1 MQGLSL
7 YSGLAKL
14 KGVSMNNYMLIA
26 LIIVGVVLILT
37 LVFSILAFVSS
48 GKRNDE
54 SKYMAELINNLEK
67 NIIKDSH
74 EGFIKIM
81 NQNQH
86 NSDSFNRNVQTSIEK
101 LNDTNEKKLN
111 EIRNANEEK
120 LNVIERNINEK
131 LDKSLNDRL
140 DSSFKTIADQLQNLQ
155 VTNGKLLNMSSTI
168 TDLQKSLSNV
178 KTRGVFGEKQL
189 DDILS
194 NIMTQNMY
202 ETQFRLKNNDEKKID
217 FAIKIPNKD
226 DDGFI
231 YLPIDA
237 KFPNDRYNDVI
248 EASEKRDEEALKI
261 AIKNLKD
268 EVLKQAK
275 SISEKYIE
283 PPITT
288 EFAIMFLPTEGLYA
302 ECLRIKDLAD
312 VCQKDFNVLLA
323 GPTTITA
330 LINSFSIGFKFL
342 QVNKNSKEIAK
353 ILQAIKVQYGR
364 FGEEI
369 DKTKKSLE
377 SATRSTDQLAK
388 RNQMITSKLKSF
400 DEIDMSSSDEILGIE
415 ES

>member
-1 MQGLSL
+1 MDNLS
-7 YSGLAKL
+7 
-14 KGVSMNNYMLIA
+14 
-26 LIIVGVVLILT
+26 
-37 LVFSILAFVSS
+37 
-48 GKRNDE
+48 
-54 SKYMAELINNLEK
+54 LINNYTMIIIVAIIILLLILVIVFMFAVLNKNANKNSDINNINKLLNELEK
-67 NIIKDSH
+67 SIIKDSN
-74 EGFIKIM
+74 EGFVKIL
-81 NQNQH
+81 NQNQL
-86 NSDSFNRNVQTSIEK
+86 NVDKMTKEMQESLEK
-101 LNDTNEKKLN
+101 LNNTNEKKLN
-111 EIRNANEEK
+111 EIRYANEEK
-120 LNVIERNINEK
+120 LNVIEKNINDK
-131 LDKSLNDRL
+131 LDKSLNERL
-140 DSSFKTIADQLQNLQ
+140 DSSFKTIGEQLQNLQ
-155 VTNGKLLNMSSTI
+155 VTNGKLLNMSTTI

-202 ETQFRLKNNDEKKID
+202 ETQFRIKNNDEKKID

-226 DDGFI
+226 NDGFI

-237 KFPNDRYNDVI
+237 KFPNDRYLDVI
-248 EASEKRDEEALKI
+248 EASENRDEEALKV

-275 SISEKYIE
+275 SISDKYIE

-312 VCQKDFNVLLA
+312 VCQKDYNVLLA

-353 ILQAIKVQYGR
+353 ILQAIKVQYGK
-364 FGEEI
+364 FDEEI

-377 SATRSTDQLAK
+377 SATRSTEQLSK
-388 RNQMITSKLKSF
+388 RNKMITSKLKSF
-400 DEIDMSSSDEILGIE
+400 EEIDVNTSDEILGID
-415 ES
+415 ESEH

>member
-1 MQGLSL
+1 MGNINLTSNQF
-7 YSGLAKL
+7 
-14 KGVSMNNYMLIA
+14 I
-26 LIIVGVVLILT
+26 IIVAVLIVVLIAILVLT
-37 LVFSILAFVSS
+37 ITVLVNN
-48 GKRNDE
+48 GKKKDE
-54 SKYMAELINNLEK
+54 SRYLLSVIKDLEK
-67 NIIKDSH
+67 NVIKDSH
-74 EGFIKIM
+74 DSFIKIM
-81 NQNQH
+81 NQNQN
-86 NSDSFNRNVQTSIEK
+86 NSDTFNRNVQASIDK

-111 EIRNANEEK
+111 EIRTANEQK
-120 LNVIERNINEK
+120 LNLIEKNINDK

-140 DSSFKTIADQLQNLQ
+140 DSSFKSIAEQLQNLQ
-155 VTNGKLLNMSSTI
+155 VTNGKLLNMSGTI
-168 TDLQKSLSNV
+168 SDLQKSLSNV

-189 DDILS
+189 ENILE

-202 ETQFRLKNNDEKKID
+202 EKQFRLKNNDEKKID

-226 DDGFI
+226 DDGYI

-248 EASEKRDEEALKI
+248 EASESRDEIALNV
-261 AIKNLKD
+261 ALKNLKD
-268 EVLKQAK
+268 EVIKQAK

-312 VCQKDFNVLLA
+312 VCQKDYNILLA

-342 QVNKNSKEIAK
+342 QVNKNSKEIAR
-353 ILQAIKVQYGR
+353 ILQAIKVQYSR

-400 DEIDMSSSDEILGIE
+400 DEIDVGASDEILGIE

>member
-1 MQGLSL
+1 
-7 YSGLAKL
+7 
-14 KGVSMNNYMLIA
+14 MN
-26 LIIVGVVLILT
+26 LILVIT
-37 LVFSILAFVSS
+37 IIMVIILIVILFFVISIFLNSN
-48 GKRNDE
+48 KKKDE
-54 SKYMAELINNLEK
+54 SRYIAELLSKLEK

-74 EGFIKIM
+74 DGFIKIM
-81 NQNQH
+81 NQNQQ
-86 NSDSFNRNVQTSIEK
+86 NSDVFNKNVQFSIEK

-120 LNVIERNINEK
+120 LNIIERNINEK
-131 LDKSLNDRL
+131 LDKSLNERL
-140 DSSFKTIADQLQNLQ
+140 DSSFKTIGEQLQNLQ
-155 VTNGKLLNMSSTI
+155 VTNGRLLNMSTTI

-237 KFPNDRYNDVI
+237 KFPNDRYNDVV
-248 EASEKRDEEALKI
+248 EAAESRDEEALKV
-261 AIKNLKD
+261 AIKSLKD

-312 VCQKDFNVLLA
+312 ICQKDYNILLA

-369 DKTKKSLE
+369 DKTRKSLE

-400 DEIDMSSSDEILGIE
+400 DEIDVGSSDEILGIDE
-415 ES
+415 L

>member
-1 MQGLSL
+1 MTELGSLQNNSIIIAIIAVIILLVIAVIILMVIVLSG
-7 YSGLAKL
+7 SAK
-14 KGVSMNNYMLIA
+14 K
-26 LIIVGVVLILT
+26 
-37 LVFSILAFVSS
+37 
-48 GKRNDE
+48 KDE
-54 SKYMAELINNLEK
+54 SRYLATMIKDLEK
-67 NIIKDSH
+67 NIIKDSN
-74 EGFIKIM
+74 EGFIKIL
-81 NQNQH
+81 NQNQL
-86 NSDSFNRNVQTSIEK
+86 NSTNITKEMQESLDKINN
-101 LNDTNEKKLN
+101 TNEKKLN
-111 EIRNANEEK
+111 EIRTANEEK

-131 LDKSLNDRL
+131 LDKSLNERL
-140 DSSFKTIADQLQNLQ
+140 DSSFKTIGEQLQNLQ
-155 VTNGKLLNMSSTI
+155 VTNGKLLNMSTTI

-202 ETQFRLKNNDEKKID
+202 ETQFRLKDNDEKKID

-237 KFPNDRYNDVI
+237 KFPNDRYLDVI
-248 EASEKRDEEALKI
+248 EASENRDEEALKI
-261 AIKNLKD
+261 ALKNLKD

-302 ECLRIKDLAD
+302 ECLRMKDLAD
-312 VCQKDFNVLLA
+312 VCQKDYNILLA

-369 DKTKKSLE
+369 DKTRKSLE

-400 DEIDMSSSDEILGIE
+400 DEIDVSESDNLLGLD

>member
-1 MQGLSL
+1 
-7 YSGLAKL
+7 
-14 KGVSMNNYMLIA
+14 MNNYMLIA

-248 EASEKRDEEALKI
+248 EASEKRDEEA
-261 AIKNLKD
+261 
-268 EVLKQAK
+268 
-275 SISEKYIE
+275 
-283 PPITT
+283 
-288 EFAIMFLPTEGLYA
+288 
-302 ECLRIKDLAD
+302 
-312 VCQKDFNVLLA
+312 
-323 GPTTITA
+323 
-330 LINSFSIGFKFL
+330 
-342 QVNKNSKEIAK
+342 
-353 ILQAIKVQYGR
+353 
-364 FGEEI
+364 
-369 DKTKKSLE
+369 
-377 SATRSTDQLAK
+377 
-388 RNQMITSKLKSF
+388 
-400 DEIDMSSSDEILGIE
+400 
-415 ES
+415 

>member
-1 MQGLSL
+1 MEI
-7 YSGLAKL
+7 
-14 KGVSMNNYMLIA
+14 NNQISNQF
-26 LIIVGVVLILT
+26 LIIVIVLIVVL
-37 LVFSILAFVSS
+37 VSILVLVITTL
-48 GKRNDE
+48 
-54 SKYMAELINNLEK
+54 MTNNKKKNISRDIAIMIKDLEK
-67 NIIKDSH
+67 NILKDSND
-74 EGFIKIM
+74 GFIKIL
-81 NQNQH
+81 NQNQI
-86 NSDSFNRNVQTSIEK
+86 NTTNLTKGMQQSLDKINN
-101 LNDTNEKKLN
+101 TNEKKLN
-111 EIRNANEEK
+111 EIRSANEEK
-120 LNVIERNINEK
+120 LEIIERNINEK
-131 LDKSLNDRL
+131 LDKSLNERL
-140 DSSFKTIADQLQNLQ
+140 DSSFKTIGEQLQNLQ
-155 VTNGKLLNMSSTI
+155 VTNGKLLNMSTTI

-202 ETQFRLKNNDEKKID
+202 ETQFRLKNDDEKKID

-248 EASEKRDEEALKI
+248 EASEKRDEEALKL

-312 VCQKDFNVLLA
+312 ICQKDYNILLA

-400 DEIDMSSSDEILGIE
+400 DEIDIGVSNEILGIE
-415 ES
+415 D

>member
-1 MQGLSL
+1 MR
-7 YSGLAKL
+7 YTFKIL
-14 KGVSMNNYMLIA
+14 KILVLVITTLMTNNKKKNISRDIA
-26 LIIVGVVLILT
+26 IMI
-37 LVFSILAFVSS
+37 
-48 GKRNDE
+48 KD
-54 SKYMAELINNLEK
+54 LEK
-67 NIIKDSH
+67 NILKDSND
-74 EGFIKIM
+74 GFIKIL
-81 NQNQH
+81 NQNQI
-86 NSDSFNRNVQTSIEK
+86 NTTNLTKGMQESLDKINN
-101 LNDTNEKKLN
+101 TNEKKLN
-111 EIRNANEEK
+111 EIRSANEEK
-120 LNVIERNINEK
+120 LEIIERNINEK
-131 LDKSLNDRL
+131 LDKSLNERL
-140 DSSFKTIADQLQNLQ
+140 DSSFKTIGEQLQNLQ
-155 VTNGKLLNMSSTI
+155 VTNGKLLNMSTTI

-202 ETQFRLKNNDEKKID
+202 ETQFRLKNDDEKKID

-248 EASEKRDEEALKI
+248 EASEKRDEEALKL

-312 VCQKDFNVLLA
+312 ICQKDYNILLA

-400 DEIDMSSSDEILGIE
+400 DEIDIGVSNEILGIE
-415 ES
+415 D

>member
-1 MQGLSL
+1 
-7 YSGLAKL
+7 
-14 KGVSMNNYMLIA
+14 MNNTILI
-26 LIIVGVVLILT
+26 LVIILGIVLILI
-37 LVFSILAFVSS
+37 LVFSILAFVSN
-48 GKRNDE
+48 GKKGDE
-54 SKYMAELINNLEK
+54 SRYIAELLSNLEK

-74 EGFIKIM
+74 ESFIKIM
-81 NQNQH
+81 NQSQH
-86 NSDSFNRNVQTSIEK
+86 NSDTFNKNVQDSIEK

-111 EIRNANEEK
+111 EIRSANEEK
-120 LNVIERNINEK
+120 LNVIEKNINEK
-131 LDKSLNDRL
+131 LDKSLNERL
-140 DSSFKTIADQLQNLQ
+140 DSSFKTIGDQLQNLQ
-155 VTNGKLLNMSSTI
+155 VTNGKLLNMSTTI

-202 ETQFRLKNNDEKKID
+202 ETQFRLKNDDEKKID

-237 KFPNDRYNDVI
+237 KFPNDRYNDVV
-248 EASEKRDEEALKI
+248 ESSENRDEEALKI

-312 VCQKDFNVLLA
+312 ICQKDYNILLA

-353 ILQAIKVQYGR
+353 ILQAIKVQYGK

-388 RNQMITSKLKSF
+388 RNKMITSKLKGF
-400 DEIDMSSSDEILGIE
+400 DTIGVE
-415 ES
+415 ESNNILEVDD

>member
-1 MQGLSL
+1 
-7 YSGLAKL
+7 
-14 KGVSMNNYMLIA
+14 MNNYMLIA
-26 LIIVGVVLILT
+26 LIVVGVVLILI
-37 LVFSILAFVSS
+37 LIFSILAFVGS

-54 SKYMAELINNLEK
+54 SKYMVELINNLEK

-86 NSDSFNRNVQTSIEK
+86 NSDSFNKNVQTSIEK

-312 VCQKDFNVLLA
+312 VCQKDYNVLLA

-400 DEIDMSSSDEILGIE
+400 DEIDMSASDEILGIE